1 MAFFIQIGKRTYC
14 VGIGKYEDSVFVGYR
29 WWEHLLGLAKLDS
42 YLRMRRMNN
51 IKGFGSPSAHALSR
65 KAARKSR

>member
-1 MAFFIQIGKRTYC
+1 MAFYIEIGGKEFRI
-14 VGIGKYEDSVFVGYR
+14 GIGKYKDCVFYGYR